1 MRIADAMSNA
11 DKNVNGASASIDL
24 DFESIVSAFNTAEKQ
39 MKEHIDFLAEIKA
52 DPSFGNKYWKTH
64 THGSHSDPF
73 VVTRQ
78 DLSHRGKACMLR

>member
-52 DPSFGNKYWKTH
+52 DPSFGNKYWKTNKKR
-64 THGSHSDPF
+64 GSDPF
-73 VVTRQ
+73 VVPRQ